1 MPKNISLLSRM
12 EIHLWNGG
20 MASSH
25 GISACVFASQK
36 ALLPSDISAWTPQ
49 RSKNTLR
56 AWRQLLTQTAY
67 TSSQNVSGTWTRLGS
82 SWITDQLIC
91 AEKGTKYLHSRTSG
105 NRETIT
111 IIAAINAAGGS
122 LPPHIIVKGKTKRS
136 WPVSRQKMPQ
146 KNQHGARQTA
156 GGQSRADS
164 RPLAMAARGYNFFLL
179 LINHHEVTQLSQCQ
193 GCSIMTSFGAILSQQ
208 DGGCAY
214 THTHPFNGPLS
225 GTTRM
230 SQYQKGKTSLDFTEA
245 RDTEWQWHPL
255 GHMQVCTSLQTD
267 NHASTPPL
275 SFLQAGCPSCH
286 RTNSI
291 QSTEGMDGGCAS
303 KTKTFFFENPN
314 VEICLFKKAQQRI
327 LNFNTDGGCASV
339 LKFAAVPSWTN

>member
-1 MPKNISLLSRM
+1 
-12 EIHLWNGG
+12 
-20 MASSH
+20 
-25 GISACVFASQK
+25 
-36 ALLPSDISAWTPQ
+36 
-49 RSKNTLR
+49 
-56 AWRQLLTQTAY
+56 
-67 TSSQNVSGTWTRLGS
+67 
-82 SWITDQLIC
+82 
-91 AEKGTKYLHSRTSG
+91 
-105 NRETIT
+105 
-111 IIAAINAAGGS
+111 
-122 LPPHIIVKGKTKRS
+122 
-136 WPVSRQKMPQ
+136 
-146 KNQHGARQTA
+146 
-156 GGQSRADS
+156 
-164 RPLAMAARGYNFFLL
+164 MAARGYNFFLL

-314 VEICLFKKAQQRI
+314 VEICLFKKAQCFDAVGWAAGR
-327 LNFNTDGGCASV
+327 ASG
-339 LKFAAVPSWTN
+339 L